1 MRRLAQIE
9 ARRLALRAEMHQT
22 RAAIGASL
30 GRVRGWVAPAA
41 TAFAVGRALSGRPW
55 LRLAAIAALAAA
67 AVLRVAGR
75 R

>member
-1 MRRLAQIE
+1 VKRLAQIE

-22 RAAIGASL
+22 RVGIGLSI
-30 GRVRGWVAPAA
+30 GRVRGWLAPAA

-55 LRLAAIAALAAA
+55 LRLAAIGALAAA

>member
-1 MRRLAQIE
+1 VNRLQAIA

-22 RAAIGASL
+22 RTDIAVSL
-30 GRVRGWVAPAA
+30 RRVRGWVAPAA
-41 TAFAVGRALSGRPW
+41 MAVAVGRALSGRPW
-55 LRLAAIAALAAA
+55 LRLAAIGALAAA